1 MSFTFVL
8 KDKGTTNQGWWL
20 KVSNTEELKEYNE
33 NAKSPI
39 IKAFKSATNCREFE
53 SAETWEMLH
62 KLGIKSV
69 PLKPHVTY
77 EGFALGTYAQNNG
90 ISLMEAA
97 VKLDIEKITQQV
109 EALEQGFNVYI
120 NKNGGWHSGKNDYDD
135 WYRSETLA
143 FPNFKKNQIKVEKFP
158 MGEHYYAYIDKMQ
171 VRDGDTL
178 KWNTYE
184 EAYAH
189 ALAIVGD
196 KNNPNRR
203 RKTEQ
208 KVR

>member
-39 IKAFKSATNCREFE
+39 IEAFKSATNCREFE
-53 SAETWEMLH
+53 SAETWRILH
-62 KLGIKSV
+62 KLGIKSM
-69 PLKPHVTY
+69 PLKPHVNY
-77 EGFALGTYAQNNG
+77 EGFALGMHAQNNG
-90 ISLMEAA
+90 ISLMEAV
-97 VKLDIEKITQQV
+97 VKLDVEKITQQI

-120 NKNGGWHSGKNDYDD
+120 NKNGGWHSGKDDYDD
-135 WYRSETLA
+135 WYRSEALV

-158 MGEHYYAYIDKMQ
+158 MGKHYYAYIDKMQ
-171 VRDGDTL
+171 VHDGDTL
-178 KWNTYE
+178 KWDTYE

-196 KNNPNRR
+196 KE
-203 RKTEQ
+203 K
-208 KVR
+208 K